1 MRAFLGTIILL
12 IMASGCQKD
21 PGEASAP
28 DPGKGK
34 PHPFMLE
41 LPERFP
47 PFPVNPDNPLTV
59 EGVELGKRLFF
70 DPILSGNNTQS
81 CASCHQQ
88 NAAFVDAGKKFS
100 SGISGALG
108 IRNSMPLFNLAWADR
123 FFWDGNAK
131 TLEELMIKPIINEF
145 EMNEDIIHAISELQ
159 AHSEY
164 PEMFEK
170 AFGSRRV
177 SIDLLSKALA
187 QYVKTI
193 LSENPKSDGTAR
205 GRIYRTAQ
213 EQRGLLVFLDENKG
227 DCFHCHEVGNP
238 FVTNFQM
245 VNSGVSEDDRK
256 DPGFYNVTGDIRDL
270 GKFKVPSLLNLKY
283 TAPYFH
289 DGRFETL
296 EQVLD
301 FYDTGFHFHENL
313 DPNLKKH
320 MDFSQNPPKP
330 IPRQWTAQDKA
341 DLLAFLISL
350 SDTTLIINPAY
361 RP

>member
-1 MRAFLGTIILL
+1 MRVIIGLFSMLLL
-12 IMASGCQKD
+12 ISGCQKD
-21 PGEASAP
+21 PGEGSVPVHDSANP
-28 DPGKGK
+28 TPLT
-34 PHPFMLE
+34 LE

-47 PFPVNPDNPLTV
+47 PFPVNPDNPLTM

-70 DPILSGNNTQS
+70 DPLLSGNNTQS

-88 NAAFVDAGKKFS
+88 NAAFVDAGMRFS
-100 SGISGALG
+100 LGITGAKG

-131 TLEELMIKPIINEF
+131 SLEELMIKPIINEF
-145 EMNEDIIHAISELQ
+145 EMNEDIIRAVAEIQEDPQ
-159 AHSEY
+159 Y
-164 PEMFEK
+164 PGMFQK
-170 AFGSRRV
+170 AFGTSRV

-193 LSENPKSDGTAR
+193 ISENPKSDGTAR
-205 GRIYRTAQ
+205 GRIFRTTQ
-213 EQRGLLVFLDENKG
+213 EQRGLMVFLDENKG

-245 VNSGVSEDDRK
+245 MNSGVNADDRK
-256 DPGFYNVTGDIRDL
+256 DPGFYNVTGDPRDL
-270 GKFKVPSLLNLKY
+270 GKFKVPSLLNLRY

-296 EQVLD
+296 SQVLD
-301 FYDTGFHFHENL
+301 FYDTAFHFHDNL

-330 IPRQWTAQDKA
+330 IPRQWTNQDKA

-350 SDTTLIINPAY
+350 SDTSLLTNPAY